1 LTHNFG
7 GDGHNRG
14 DVADLDVIAD
24 ELSGLGEKVR
34 VLERRMAEV
43 ERVNARLEDAALTTP
58 RAMQE
63 ISSHWDA
70 VYEAMWREEK
80 VDARE
85 KNSPS
90 RGDRRRPAI
99 SFVDAASGHTDTG
112 FGDGPARDS
121 ESLRTEKRGLAA
133 RGSASPP

>member
-14 DVADLDVIAD
+14 DVADLDVMAD

-43 ERVNARLEDAALTTP
+43 EGVNARLEDAALTTS

-63 ISSHWDA
+63 ISSNWDA
-70 VYEAMWREEK
+70 VYEAMRREEK
-80 VDARE
+80 VDERE
-85 KNSPS
+85 
-90 RGDRRRPAI
+90 
-99 SFVDAASGHTDTG
+99 
-112 FGDGPARDS
+112 
-121 ESLRTEKRGLAA
+121 ELTEPR
-133 RGSASPP
+133 